1 MSKKILSESQVRQ
14 FMKYANIGALADGF
28 IKENYGMADEV
39 DLDGRHPHEEGG
51 EGASEVHSL
60 EGDLDESWQEL
71 DEEEDMGEPAA
82 SGADEGMIK
91 DLVSAIADAIKA
103 KTGVDISVDGGGE
116 APVDDMDLGD
126 EEDMDLGGDE
136 EDMDLGDEEE
146 DMDLGDEEEDMDLGD
161 EEEGDEEMDLDEVVA
176 QISERVARR
185 VKALKESNNKKAAA
199 GRNKLAEA
207 RRRKEVARRAEV
219 IAERIMNRI
228 TKNR

>member
-116 APVDDMDLGD
+116 APVDDMDLGGD
-126 EEDMDLGGDE
+126 EEMDLGGDE
-136 EDMDLGDEEE
+136 EEDDEEGDMDLGDEEE
-146 DMDLGDEEEDMDLGD
+146 GD